1 MYSHIPKTAGMFLKD
16 LIEKNKVQSKIFD
29 PFTAVTQLAIPVKN
43 APTIKIIKNFLSA
56 TSSPKVKYFMIVRNP
71 YDRIYSMWKW
81 LRIHGIFGDTN
92 FPEVPTD
99 FAEFLKIWQKGGYDS
114 YYFTQSQ
121 VNYIEG
127 EDINN
132 ISLFKFEDM
141 NSIKEFLVENGVG
154 WSEEKINAVPAPD
167 YKIIYTPELVEI
179 VKEKCAI
186 EFETFGYSTDL

>member
-1 MYSHIPKTAGMFLKD
+1 MHNSLEPKKMSEINDFKD
-16 LIEKNKVQSKIFD
+16 
-29 PFTAVTQLAIPVKN
+29 
-43 APTIKIIKNFLSA
+43 
-56 TSSPKVKYFMIVRNP
+56 
-71 YDRIYSMWKW
+71 
-81 LRIHGIFGDTN
+81 
-92 FPEVPTD
+92 
-99 FAEFLKIWQKGGYDS
+99 LKIWQKGGYDS